1 METTGEMNWQLLIK
15 MVSFSFPRRSPAFDS
30 LFGSWKIER
39 EPEEL
44 APFCCARGLRASERS
59 GGAMEVWGA
68 RDRRAAR
75 TRLAFFLFMPTIHHR

>member
-15 MVSFSFPRRSPAFDS
+15 MVSSSLGPLPFDS
-30 LFGSWKIER
+30 LFGSWKIDW

-44 APFCCARGLRASERS
+44 AARVLAVRGLQASEGRGCD
-59 GGAMEVWGA
+59 GGEGA
-68 RDRRAAR
+68 LGRRAAG